1 MSAPAQVV
9 PALFGKDGSPAA
21 SRLHRARPLPS
32 PSPASGGFR
41 HRAQRAGS
49 EWPLGPDRLRLRRQ
63 RQDLHLPAVHAHGR
77 ARRAGA
83 EWPLRPSRLRRGRR
97 RRDLHLSAAR
107 VRDPARHAGAEWPQ
121 SGLASDGDAE
131 IFASPPGALR
141 TELGVQAP
149 VGLLGPA
156 GFFAGG
162 NAEVFISRLLAL
174 KTELITEAPSG
185 LLGPDGFAA
194 DGNADF
200 FIFGCA
206 RSGPSSARRRR
217 VASWTRPASPQ
228 TATPSSPPP
237 SCSRSRPGSG
247 ASDCDRA
254 SVGTAPSGRC
264 CRVHGAGLLI
274 ALGGLSRGV
283 RAPAAHAAYFL
294 MFGICV
300 VWVAA
305 RVALSLSSSPR
316 AFPCVT
322 GHPHGRAPHVR
333 HQRPGP
339 SSLSSRMVLSPSSSS
354 DDGLLPSWRAFR
366 PRASAAGRL
375 HLRLRGR
382 SSA

>member
-1 MSAPAQVV
+1 MPRLPAISPPSPPPAGDSAMSAPAQVV
-9 PALFGKDGSPAA
+9 PALFGKDGSLAA
-21 SRLHRARPLPS
+21 SRPHRARPLPS
-32 PSPASGGFR
+32 PSPASGGLR

-217 VASWTRPASPQ
+217 VASWTRPACRGRQRRALHLPAVRGRDRARELA
-228 TATPSSPPP
+228 TATAP
-237 SCSRSRPGSG
+237 RSGQPRRGDAV
-247 ASDCDRA
+247 AS
-254 SVGTAPSGRC
+254 T
-264 CRVHGAGLLI
+264 
-274 ALGGLSRGV
+274 
-283 RAPAAHAAYFL
+283 
-294 MFGICV
+294 
-300 VWVAA
+300 A
-305 RVALSLSSSPR
+305 RVSSSPS
-316 AFPCVT
+316 AVSPAVS
-322 GHPHGRAPHVR
+322 VR
-333 HQRPGP
+333 PKLTP
-339 SSLSSRMVLSPSSSS
+339 LTSSCS
-354 DDGLLPSWRAFR
+354 
-366 PRASAAGRL
+366 ASA
-375 HLRLRGR
+375 
-382 SSA
+382 SSG